1 MIEIILFMIDLKI
14 KKDGNNYLFKLFLN
28 IPLGNNLLNNTEMLR
43 TYIIT
48 NVLKYTIINILSI
61 DIVIHKF
68 YDKKDYLEESYEG

>member
-1 MIEIILFMIDLKI
+1 MIEIILFMILKS
-14 KKDGNNYLFKLFLN
+14 KKMETITFLNCFLN